1 MAEKCQE
8 CGGEIKTI
16 TPPRKGICSQNCL
29 SKRRASVADNLSKV
43 RDTSASPKPQRGTQN
58 YGK

>member
-1 MAEKCQE
+1 MAEKCEE

-29 SKRRASVADNLSKV
+29 TKRRAFVAENLMN